1 MPRSGPLLS
10 EPQWKKIEPLLPL
23 PPKQP
28 RGGRP
33 WTENRRVLEGILWIL
48 RSGAPWKYLPKE
60 YPHPSTCWRRLRDW
74 EEQDIWLKIWRTF
87 LGELNERQQLKWSE
101 SFLDGSF
108 APAKKGRWG
117 RQNQAGQGDEVDG
130 GGRRRGCSS
139 GKAPGLCVPGG
150 SQTRRE
156 NARRDPGPDARPA
169 PPEAGADDWRQ
180 SL

>member
-101 SFLDGSF
+101 SFVDGSF
-108 APAKKGRWG
+108 APAKKGAAKSAKPSGARG
-117 RQNQAGQGDEVDG
+117 RSGWWWSTARVFLWESTWTLRPRRKSNSRRKRSPRSGSRRAAGPA
-130 GGRRRGCSS
+130 RSRS
-139 GKAPGLCVPGG
+139 G
-150 SQTRRE
+150 
-156 NARRDPGPDARPA
+156 
-169 PPEAGADDWRQ
+169 
-180 SL
+180 